1 MASGIRI
8 PLVSDWNPKG
18 VNQAKRDFKKLET
31 AGQKFA
37 FGMKKAFVP
46 AVAGLAALGGAAAKF
61 ISAGE
66 EAATSNARIRQVTES
81 MGLFGEASAD
91 VTKKL
96 IEQAEAT
103 ARLTG
108 VDQNQIKQAQASLLT
123 FGEIA
128 KSADEMGGAFDRAT
142 QLTIDLAAAGFG
154 SVETNAIQLGKA
166 LNDPIKGL
174 SALSRSGVTFTEQ
187 EKELITT
194 LVESGKQFEAQDMIL
209 KAIEKQVGGTGEATA
224 NATDKLKVGFSQMSE
239 SIGQALLPL
248 VEVVIPVMIGL
259 FEFMGDHTNVV
270 IGLGIALGTIAA
282 TIVAINTVLKLQ
294 WAWTQLVTA
303 QQWLLNAAMS
313 ANPIGLI
320 IVAVAALIA
329 IFVVLQK
336 KFDIIGLAI
345 KGMKA
350 GFDLAW
356 DGIKWVI
363 NKIIDGINKVI
374 SLLNKIPGVD
384 IPELGHLGEQA
395 EEAAEQTQSLVD
407 KMKEAAIQAEF
418 GREPMGRF
426 EQSIRNI
433 KDEGDKLET
442 TLGRV
447 NEAFDPLNEGI
458 ETATTRL
465 DKFFDELD
473 NKQATEQFIEDMKAI
488 EEQLGK
494 AALESEAFKD
504 AQNEAYEAL
513 RDLRKERED
522 LSDAFFE
529 VLKIAIDTGDLE
541 RAYTLMQAVDE
552 YLKNGFAPGFQG
564 LNIPV
569 TFGDLGLINTLNFS
583 GLGAGDGLT
592 GSVVINNNFPSGT
605 SEQDV
610 AAAMD
615 GFVRSRGSMPGT
627 VTGNTTRR

>member
-18 VNQAKRDFKKLET
+18 VNQAKRDFAKLET

-46 AVAGLAALGGAAAKF
+46 AVAGLAALGATAAKF

-81 MGLFGEASAD
+81 MGLFGEASGD

-174 SALSRSGVTFTEQ
+174 SALSKSGVTFTEQ

-224 NATDKLKVGFSQMSE
+224 NATDKLKVGFSQMAE

-259 FEFMGDHTNVV
+259 FEFMGDHTGVV

-282 TIVAINTVLKLQ
+282 TIVAINTVLKIQ

-303 QQWLLNAAMS
+303 QQWLLNKAMA

-336 KFDIIGLAI
+336 KFDIIGKAI

-350 GFDLAW
+350 AFDLAW

-363 NKIIDGINKVI
+363 NKIIDALNKVI
-374 SLLNKIPGVD
+374 SLLNKIPGID
-384 IPELGHLGEQA
+384 IPELKHLGDEA
-395 EEAAEQTQSLVD
+395 EEAAEQTSSLVD
-407 KMKEAAIQAEF
+407 QMKRAAIEAEY

-426 EQSIRNI
+426 EQSIRNVR
-433 KDEGDKLET
+433 KESDKLET

-447 NEAFDPLNEGI
+447 DVAFDPLNEGI

-465 DKFFDELD
+465 DEFFNALD
-473 NKQATEQFIEDMKAI
+473 MQDATDDFIE
-488 EEQLGK
+488 
-494 AALESEAFKD
+494 ALDEIATKMSNVREGTQQWED
-504 AQNEAYEAL
+504 LQRDAYEAL
-513 RDLRKERED
+513 RDLRKARTD
-522 LSDAFFE
+522 LDDSFFE
-529 VLKIAIDTGDLE
+529 VLKLMIDTGDLQ
-541 RAYTLMQAVDE
+541 RAITLMLSLIDLGGQV
-552 YLKNGFAPGFQG
+552 
-564 LNIPV
+564 NIPTTV
-569 TFGDLGLINTLNFS
+569 SQI
-583 GLGAGDGLT
+583 T
-592 GSVVINNNFPSGT
+592 GMGFDFPSFMESSAGISTITNNSYYMPIGWTDDDILESLQRTNRT
-605 SEQDV
+605 SGELPV
-610 AAAMD
+610 A
-615 GFVRSRGSMPGT
+615 VSS
-627 VTGNTTRR
+627 TTRN